1 MPEVTLDARIAAVRR
16 FNRFYTRQIGVL
28 RKTYLD
34 GPFSLAEARVL
45 YEIGRGEGL
54 TASDIARKLD
64 LDAGYLSR
72 TLRGFEKRG
81 LIRRT
86 TSKADARQS
95 HLALTARGRRMFEPL
110 EERSQQM
117 VAAMLGRLPD
127 AEQIRLVS
135 AMRSIEGL
143 LGRDAAPTR
152 EPAFVLREPRP
163 GDFGWIVARHG
174 VVYAQERGWSESFEG
189 LCAQIV
195 ADYASKRDPARERC
209 WIAEYDGENA
219 GSVFLM
225 KDSAKIARLRLL
237 FVEPAARGHGIGRRL
252 VEECI
257 GFARE
262 QGYEKIVLWTQ
273 SILTSARKIYRG
285 CGFELTREEPH
296 HSFGA
301 DLVGETWEIRL

>member
-1 MPEVTLDARIAAVRR
+1 VPEATLDARIAAVRR

-54 TASDIARKLD
+54 TASDIARNLD

-72 TLRGFEKRG
+72 TLRSFEKRG
-81 LIRRT
+81 LIART
-86 TSKADARQS
+86 TSRSDARQS
-95 HLALTARGRRMFEPL
+95 HLALTARGRRTFDPL
-110 EERSQQM
+110 ERRSQQM
-117 VAAMLGRLPD
+117 VAAMLGELPQ

-143 LGRDAAPTR
+143 LERKSVAPQ
-152 EPAFVLREPRP
+152 PAFILREPRA

-174 VVYAQERGWSESFEG
+174 IVYAQERGWSESFEG
-189 LCAQIV
+189 LCAHIV
-195 ADYASKRDPARERC
+195 ADFVNKRDPVRERC
-209 WIAEYDGENA
+209 WIAEHDGENA
-219 GSVFLM
+219 GSVLLM
-225 KDSAKIARLRLL
+225 KDSENVARLRLL
-237 FVEPAARGHGIGRRL
+237 FVEPTARGLGIGRRL

-262 QGYEKIVLWTQ
+262 QGYEKVVLWTQ

-301 DLVGETWEIRL
+301 DLVGETWEIKL